1 MKTEEIKELLVAR
14 GYSQKNA
21 GLVALEIKTLE
32 PSLIPLWEK
41 WVANANSCENCEA
54 EGYSIKFFMEKQR
67 MTYPAALLT
76 IDWLI
81 KEPNKAKE
89 ALKERY

>member
-54 EGYSIKFFMEKQR
+54 I
-67 MTYPAALLT
+67 PASM
-76 IDWLI
+76 LI
-81 KEPNKAKE
+81 VSTPSFVN
-89 ALKERY
+89 

>member
-1 MKTEEIKELLVAR
+1 MKTEEIKELLEAR
-14 GYSQKNA
+14 GYSPKNA
-21 GLVALEIKTLE
+21 GLVALEIQSLE
-32 PSLIPLWEK
+32 PSLKPLWNK
-41 WVANANSCENCEA
+41 WVADANSCENYEA

-76 IDWLI
+76 IDWLV
-81 KEPNKAKE
+81 KEPNNAKK